1 MFKGLYW
8 VENSLEWSHQKKKS
22 LKVQYV
28 KIGECWDKTPNKK
41 GAACRQSNRLVLITE
56 AAIG

>member
-8 VENSLEWSHQKKKS
+8 VENSLEWSHKKKNS

-28 KIGECWDKTPNKK
+28 KIGNML
-41 GAACRQSNRLVLITE
+41 R
-56 AAIG
+56 